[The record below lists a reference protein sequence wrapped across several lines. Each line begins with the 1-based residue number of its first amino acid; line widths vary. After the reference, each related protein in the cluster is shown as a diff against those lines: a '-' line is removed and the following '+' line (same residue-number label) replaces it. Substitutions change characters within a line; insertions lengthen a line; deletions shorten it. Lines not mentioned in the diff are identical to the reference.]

1 MLLGIR
7 ARAVVEDGARREVAC
22 CNVLTSFDFSIIAD
36 AIVVAVFATVQGHH
50 LGADFKLNA
59 GAKIVVVGIEFGQ
72 HFAACGGEH
81 HGTSHVAVA
90 IATKINGAK
99 AIASRVFELQEVTAL
114 RDAHFVHQ
122 VGRTILI
129 VAVLCK
135 DFTIGGFNAPAG
147 FTGKLIGLQFECPTV
162 RCHDVKVVVVNVV
175 VCKVIVIAAQQGHLQ
190 SQ

>member
-50 LGADFKLNA
+50 LSADFKLNA

-72 HFAACGGEH
+72 HLAACGGEH

-122 VGRTILI
+122 VGRTILV